1 MKRVMIIGS
10 GGAGKSTLAMK
21 MAEITCLPLTHL
33 DKVFWQSNWQEPDK
47 SWWSQ
52 KVAEL
57 ANEENWILDGNYGGT
72 MAIRLEK
79 ADTVIFMD
87 YPSWIKV
94 WRVLKRFWLNRKKSR
109 PDMPEDCPE
118 QIDWP
123 FIHYVANYNKS
134 RKPGIMKK
142 LANLRS
148 DQKAIIL
155 KNDKQTCAFLQSLIQ
170 TYAKS

>member
-1 MKRVMIIGS
+1 MIIGA

-21 MAEITCLPLTHL
+21 MAEITRLPLTHL

-47 SWWSQ
+47 KWWSQ

-57 ANEENWILDGNYGGT
+57 ASKESWILDGNYGGT
-72 MAIRLEK
+72 MDIRLAK
-79 ADTVIFMD
+79 ADTVIFLD

-94 WRVLKRFWLNRKKSR
+94 WRVLKRFWINRNKSR
-109 PDMPEDCPE
+109 PDMPENCPE

-123 FIHYVANYNKS
+123 FIVYVANYNKS

-148 DQKAIIL
+148 DQTAIIL
-155 KNDKQTCAFLQSLIQ
+155 KNDKQTRAFIQTLIQ
-170 TYAKS
+170 RYAKS